1 MQWLTNTVSESE
13 SESES
18 EGESETGREELPKNN
33 LLGYNCYVSFLSPCS
48 SGTSLLVVVI

>member
-33 LLGYNCYVSFLSPCS
+33 LLGYYCYVSFLSPCS

>member
-1 MQWLTNTVSESE
+1 MQWLTNTVSE

-33 LLGYNCYVSFLSPCS
+33 LLVTTATFLF
-48 SGTSLLVVVI
+48 SLLVARVHLSSSL